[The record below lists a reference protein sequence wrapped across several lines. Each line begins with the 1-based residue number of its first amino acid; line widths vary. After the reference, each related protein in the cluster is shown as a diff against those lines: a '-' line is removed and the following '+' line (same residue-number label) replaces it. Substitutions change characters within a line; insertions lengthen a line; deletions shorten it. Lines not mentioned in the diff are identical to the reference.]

1 MGKKIIKFGADWC
14 QPCHILDKTLDEI
27 NKERPIEIE
36 KVDAE
41 YPNWRDANLIE
52 TYKIKSIP
60 VMLFMDGEELL
71 ERIEGNISK
80 TEIIKRLDNFK
91 F

>member
-1 MGKKIIKFGADWC
+1 MGKKIIKFGAEWC

-52 TYKIKSIP
+52 TCHDFYLCIP
-60 VMLFMDGEELL
+60 FSSNLG
-71 ERIEGNISK
+71 
-80 TEIIKRLDNFK
+80 
-91 F
+91 